1 METKEFKAMF
11 GKIAKSNGFKFLYG
25 GWYKESDDCIVVL
38 ELQRS
43 NYSVLYYLNIKIYI
57 RGVFGEAHAVNKYI
71 IKNDMGHLHTRQPN
85 EYSIIFDLE
94 EKLDDDARKTMLE
107 ELFGA
112 YIVPLT
118 NRALHAEE
126 IEYLVQEKRYPMLEY
141 LFSPELKEEINKKI
155 QEKRKNIK

>member
-57 RGVFGEAHAVNKYI
+57 RGVCG
-71 IKNDMGHLHTRQPN
+71 
-85 EYSIIFDLE
+85 
-94 EKLDDDARKTMLE
+94 
-107 ELFGA
+107 
-112 YIVPLT
+112 
-118 NRALHAEE
+118 
-126 IEYLVQEKRYPMLEY
+126 
-141 LFSPELKEEINKKI
+141 
-155 QEKRKNIK
+155 